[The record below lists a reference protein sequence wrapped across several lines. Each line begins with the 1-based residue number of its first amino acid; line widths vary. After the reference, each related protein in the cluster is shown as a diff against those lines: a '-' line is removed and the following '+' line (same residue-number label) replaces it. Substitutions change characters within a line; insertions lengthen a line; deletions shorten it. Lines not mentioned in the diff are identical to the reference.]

1 MNIEKTKDF
10 MKYDQFLKRVKALVK
25 KRMGGG
31 YLVDI
36 NHVTKNNS
44 IELDGLIILKNGEK
58 ITPNIYL
65 NIYYENYLSGECV
78 EDIVDEIIKIY
89 EDTMEEGEREA
100 LCIKYEFSEMK
111 SSIVFRLVNYN
122 KNTKLLNEIPHI
134 HFLDLAITF
143 HCLVKDNED
152 GIGTIRITNEHL
164 EYWNITLEKLTEIAR
179 INTPNLLPVS
189 IRSMNDVI
197 IDILNKEMEIKDLEN
212 ISDDENEI
220 EDMLNQIKQDTTL
233 DMYVLANTKGINGA
247 SCLLYP
253 DVVKELADE
262 LDTDFYILPSS
273 IHELIL
279 VKDNGQVDKNALR
292 EMVLDVN
299 NTQVAE
305 DEILSD
311 SIYFYSRKR
320 DAITLL

>member
-1 MNIEKTKDF
+1 MN
-10 MKYDQFLKRVKALVK
+10 YDQFLISIKNSVK

-31 YLVDI
+31 YFVEI

-44 IELDGLIILKNGEK
+44 IELDGLIILKNGEI

-65 NIYYENYLSGECV
+65 NSYYESYLDGECI
-78 EDIVDEIIKIY
+78 EDILDEIIKIY
-89 EDTMEEGEREA
+89 EDTMDEGEQEA
-100 LCIKYEFSEMK
+100 LCIQYEFSEMK

-152 GIGTIRITNEHL
+152 GIGTIRITNEHI
-164 EYWNITLEKLTEIAR
+164 EHWNTTLEELTELAR
-179 INTPNLLPVS
+179 INTPNLLPAS

-197 IDILNKEMEIKDLEN
+197 IDILNKEMEIQDLEN
-212 ISDDENEI
+212 CNNDKNEI
-220 EDMLNQIKQDTTL
+220 ENMLDQMKQDTAL
-233 DMYVLANTKGINGA
+233 DMYVLSNTKGINGA

-253 DVVKELADE
+253 EVVKELADE

-273 IHELIL
+273 IHEMIL

-299 NTQVAE
+299 YTQVAE
-305 DEILSD
+305 EEILSD
-311 SIYFYSRKR
+311 SIYFYSRER